1 VDGTL
6 VYTKTPIGIAEI
18 SLRSAQLPMA
28 TRRVLIMI
36 DGKRTIDDLSIVVK
50 PGEIEGVVATLEN
63 GGLIQRVSQLGA
75 LDVPTIYGRESESSA
90 GAAALGPVTAEGF
103 DDRDPNPITLE
114 EVKRRAV
121 RGLTDRLGPTAD
133 SLAMR
138 LEECRTIEEFRYCV
152 REAERF
158 ISSALGRDVAQ
169 EYLKSLRRRA

>member
-18 SLRSAQLPMA
+18 SLRSAQLSMA

-50 PGEIEGVVATLEN
+50 PGEIEAVVATLES
-63 GGLIQRVSQLGA
+63 GGLIQRVSQFGA
-75 LDVPTIYGRESESSA
+75 LDVPTIYGRESES
-90 GAAALGPVTAEGF
+90 GAAAGGPVTVEGF
-103 DDRDPNPITLE
+103 DERDPNPITLE

-121 RGLTDRLGPTAD
+121 RGLTERLGPTAD
-133 SLAMR
+133 SLAIR
-138 LEECRTIEEFRYCV
+138 LEGCRTIEEFRYCV

-158 ISSALGRDVAQ
+158 ISSALGRDTAQ

>member
-1 VDGTL
+1 MDGTL
-6 VYTKTPIGIAEI
+6 VYSKTPIGIAEI

-28 TRRVLIMI
+28 TRRVLIMV
-36 DGKRTIDDLSIVVK
+36 DGKRTVDDLSVVVK
-50 PGEIEGVVATLEN
+50 PGEIEAVLARLES
-63 GGLIQRVSQLGA
+63 GGLIQRVSQLPA
-75 LDVPTIYGRESESSA
+75 LDVPTIYGRDSESSA
-90 GAAALGPVTAEGF
+90 TTRGPVTGDGF

-138 LEECRTIEEFRYCV
+138 LEGCRTIEEFRYCV

-158 ISSALGRDVAQ
+158 ITSALGRDVAQ